1 MLTQK
6 ERENALVRKL
16 KKHSYFMDGDC
27 KLTREEAALVLK
39 IIDKKQKKSERQHER
54 YMSNKDYYRQKG
66 RERYAAKKE
75 EINEKRRQARY
86 LKDVEETFK

>member
-1 MLTQK
+1 MLTQR

-54 YMSNKDYYRQKG
+54 YISNQDYYRQKG

>member
-6 ERENALVRKL
+6 ERENALARKL

-27 KLTREEAALVLK
+27 KLTREEAALILK
-39 IIDKKQKKSERQHER
+39 ILDKKKKKSEKQHER
-54 YMSNKDYYRQKG
+54 YMANQEHYRQKG
-66 RERYAAKKE
+66 RERYAKKKD

-86 LKDVEETFK
+86 LRDVEDTFK

>member
-1 MLTQK
+1 MLTQR

-16 KKHSYFMDGDC
+16 KKHSFFMDGDC

-54 YMSNKDYYRQKG
+54 YMSNLEYYRQKG
-66 RERYAAKKE
+66 RDRYAAKKE

-86 LKDVEETFK
+86 MKDMEETFK

>member
-39 IIDKKQKKSERQHER
+39 IIDKKQKKAEKQHER
-54 YMSNKDYYRQKG
+54 YMSNQEYYQEKG
-66 RERYAAKKE
+66 RERYAKNKD
-75 EINEKRRQARY
+75 EINEKRRRKR
-86 LKDVEETFK
+86 LEKVIEEAFK